1 MVGCRKEGFWNRGPL
16 APPLQKY
23 QADLVDIRDYGVEQF
38 GFTPAIAYIDSI
50 ERAFRQLLDF
60 PDSDIKHKRDKG
72 IVRSLSCHNHRI
84 YYDIAEDAIVI
95 LRVLHKSMDAERWL
109 W

>member
-1 MVGCRKEGFWNRGPL
+1 MRLELSQL
-16 APPLQKY
+16 A
-23 QADLVDIRDYGVEQF
+23 QADLAGIRHYGVEQYGF
-38 GFTPAIAYIDSI
+38 GPAIAYIDSI

-60 PDSDIKHKRDKG
+60 PESGIRHKRYNG

-84 YYDIAEDAIVI
+84 YYDIADDAIVI

-109 W
+109 G